1 MYSVNVNIIDAIIN
15 LVNNPI
21 TNITEYY
28 QGRNR
33 ANNVGDALEE
43 YTKDLFANSFNMAE
57 GERLRRLSQVFSYL
71 GNSNNPPDA
80 M

>member
-43 YTKDLFANSFNMAE
+43 YTKDLFQNT
-57 GERLRRLSQVFSYL
+57 LKWQHDDL
-71 GNSNNPPDA
+71 
-80 M
+80 

>member
-33 ANNVGDALEE
+33 ANNVGDALE
-43 YTKDLFANSFNMAE
+43 
-57 GERLRRLSQVFSYL
+57 
-71 GNSNNPPDA
+71 
-80 M
+80 